1 MADVKQKRVKPR
13 NGFVELVNA
22 LLTLL
27 VLGLLVGGG
36 LFLYGAHSFYAAGPI
51 KADTT
56 FTVQHGANLSAVA
69 DQLETQ
75 DLIDNRY
82 VFQIGG
88 WFNKKQGALKAGQF
102 KLTANASM
110 ADVLKELT
118 EGKPVLT
125 GITIPE
131 GFTIAQVVD
140 KLKQDDQLTGEIT
153 ATPPEGS
160 VLPDTYNFDPGAQ
173 RQTVLDRMRQAM
185 TTKVA
190 EIWAGHAPGLPISTP
205 DQLVTLASIVEK
217 ETGVDT
223 ERGKVA
229 AVFVNRLKKHMR
241 LQSDPTIIYGI
252 TKGLAPLGRP
262 LKRSEVEATTPY
274 NTYQIDGLPPTPIA
288 NPGIDALKAT
298 ANPENTSDIYFV
310 AASTNPSDGHLF
322 ASTYAA
328 HTKNVAKL
336 RVLEK
341 SAANAASA
349 EADVEK
355 DSLAAAQA
363 AASGDTSA
371 SDATAPDAST
381 ATPAPASDTT
391 VTPAPSD
398 QPPALPDASGTST
411 NTPPPAASDGTTP
424 APGDQP
430 ATTDQSTGATSASD
444 APIPMPADARP
455 TGADSTT
462 PPATTPSKPTAPTKP
477 KPKPVTPADTFGG

>member
-1 MADVKQKRVKPR
+1 MADVKQKKAKPR
-13 NGFVELVNA
+13 NGFVELINA

-160 VLPDTYNFDPGAQ
+160 ILPDTYNFDPGAP
-173 RQTVLDRMRQAM
+173 RQTVLDRMQQAM

-190 EIWAGHAPGLPISTP
+190 EIWAGHDSSLPISTP

-217 ETGVDT
+217 ETGIDT

-262 LKRSEVEATTPY
+262 LKRSEVEAATPY

-288 NPGIDALKAT
+288 NPGLDALKAT
-298 ANPENTSDIYFV
+298 ANPAKTSDIYFV

-341 SAANAASA
+341 SAANAAALA
-349 EADVEK
+349 EADAEK
-355 DSLAAAQA
+355 DSLEAAQA

-371 SDATAPDAST
+371 TDATAPDAST
-381 ATPAPASDTT
+381 ATPTPGGDTT
-391 VTPAPSD
+391 ATPATAD

-411 NTPPPAASDGTTP
+411 DATTVDQTATTP
-424 APGDQP
+424 APS
-430 ATTDQSTGATSASD
+430 DQSTGASSD

-455 TGADSTT
+455 PGTDTT
-462 PPATTPSKPTAPTKP
+462 TAPATTPSKPTTLAKP